1 MSTLKIHTRQTG
13 FTLIETLI
21 VVGILAVVGYIL
33 YSFIADN
40 RVRGLVGYASLY
52 ARDIETEMNAYFEQ
66 HGKFPPDL
74 ETAGI
79 PDVQRPIWW
88 DTGKKLTYKITLDRG
103 FMTFEFIDAPSAIL
117 GKTIIFKSSVSEN
130 QLSWAC
136 IGGTVKAK
144 YQRSE
149 CKD

>member
-1 MSTLKIHTRQTG
+1 MHTKRTG
-13 FTLIETLI
+13 LSRIETLI
-21 VVGILAVVGYIL
+21 LVVILAIPAYLFYSVVR
-33 YSFIADN
+33 DH
-40 RVRGLVGYASLY
+40 RVRGLVVYASLY

-117 GKTIIFKSSVSEN
+117 GKKIIFKSSVSEN

-136 IGGTVKAK
+136 VDGTVEAK
-144 YQRSE
+144 YQPSE

>member
-1 MSTLKIHTRQTG
+1 MKIHTKKTG

-21 VVGILAVVGYIL
+21 AVVRLAIVGYLFFSVIR
-33 YSFIADN
+33 DH

-66 HGKFPPDL
+66 YGKFPPDL
-74 ETAGI
+74 ETARI

-88 DTGKKLTYKITLDRG
+88 DTGKKLTYEITLDRG

-117 GKTIIFKSSVSEN
+117 GETIIFKSSVSEN

-136 IGGTVKAK
+136 VGGTVKAK
-144 YQRSE
+144 YQQSE

>member
-1 MSTLKIHTRQTG
+1 LNIHTKKIG
-13 FTLIETLI
+13 FTLIDTLI
-21 VVGILAVVGYIL
+21 AVAILAIVGYLFFSVIR
-33 YSFIADN
+33 DH

-66 HGKFPPDL
+66 HGRFPPDL

-88 DTGKKLTYKITLDRG
+88 ETGKKLTYKITLDRG

-117 GKTIIFKSSVSEN
+117 GKKIIFKSSVSEN
-130 QLSWAC
+130 QISWAC
-136 IGGTVKAK
+136 VDGTVEAK
-144 YQRSE
+144 YQPSE

>member
-1 MSTLKIHTRQTG
+1 MKIHTKKTG

-21 VVGILAVVGYIL
+21 AVGILAIVGYLFFSVIR
-33 YSFIADN
+33 DH

-66 HGKFPPDL
+66 HGKFPLDL
-74 ETAGI
+74 ESAGI
-79 PDVQRPIWW
+79 TDVQRPIWW
-88 DTGKKLTYKITLDRG
+88 DTGKKLTYEITLDRG

-117 GKTIIFKSSVSEN
+117 GETIIFKSSVSEN

-136 IGGTVKAK
+136 VGGTVKAK
-144 YQRSE
+144 YQPSE

>member
-1 MSTLKIHTRQTG
+1 MKIHTKKTG
-13 FTLIETLI
+13 FTLINTLI
-21 VVGILAVVGYIL
+21 AVATLAIVGYLFFSAIR
-33 YSFIADN
+33 DH

-74 ETAGI
+74 KTAGI

-136 IGGTVKAK
+136 VGGTVMAK

>member
-1 MSTLKIHTRQTG
+1 MNIHTKKTG

-21 VVGILAVVGYIL
+21 VIGILAIVGYIL

-52 ARDIETEMNAYFEQ
+52 ARDIEAEMNAYFEH
-66 HGKFPPDL
+66 HGEFPPDL

-79 PDVQRPIWW
+79 SDIKQSVWW
-88 DTGKKLTYKITLDRG
+88 ATGKKLTYRITLDRG
-103 FMTFEFIDAPSAIL
+103 IMTIEFIDAPSVIL
-117 GKTIIFKSSVSEN
+117 GKTLIFKSSVSGS

-136 IGGTVKAK
+136 VGGTIKAL
-144 YQRSE
+144 YQPSE
-149 CKD
+149 CKE

>member
-1 MSTLKIHTRQTG
+1 MHTKRTG
-13 FTLIETLI
+13 LSRIETLI
-21 VVGILAVVGYIL
+21 LVVILAIPAYLFYSVVR
-33 YSFIADN
+33 DH

-103 FMTFEFIDAPSAIL
+103 FMTFEFIDAPSSIL

-136 IGGTVKAK
+136 VGGTIKAV
-144 YQRSE
+144 YQPLE
-149 CKD
+149 CRE

>member
-1 MSTLKIHTRQTG
+1 MAIPAYLFYS
-13 FTLIETLI
+13 
-21 VVGILAVVGYIL
+21 VVR
-33 YSFIADN
+33 DH

-52 ARDIETEMNAYFEQ
+52 ARDIETEMNAYFEH

-79 PDVQRPIWW
+79 PNIQQPIWW
-88 DTGKKLTYKITLDRG
+88 ATGKKLTYRITLDRG
-103 FMTFEFIDAPSAIL
+103 FMTFEFLDAPPQIL
-117 GKTIIFKSSVSEN
+117 GKTLMFKSSVSGN

-136 IGGTVKAK
+136 VDGTVKTK
-144 YQRSE
+144 YQPSE

>member
-1 MSTLKIHTRQTG
+1 MHTKRTG
-13 FTLIETLI
+13 LSRIETLI
-21 VVGILAVVGYIL
+21 LVVILAIPAYLFYSVVR
-33 YSFIADN
+33 DH

-88 DTGKKLTYKITLDRG
+88 DTGKKLTYKITLNRG
-103 FMTFEFIDAPSAIL
+103 FMTFEFIDAPSSIL

-136 IGGTVKAK
+136 VGGTIKAV
-144 YQRSE
+144 YQPSE
-149 CKD
+149 CRE

>member
-1 MSTLKIHTRQTG
+1 MNIHKNNTG
-13 FTLIETLI
+13 FTLLETLI
-21 VVGILAVVGYIL
+21 AVGILAIVGYLFFSVIR
-33 YSFIADN
+33 DN

-52 ARDIETEMNAYFEQ
+52 AQDIETEMNSYFEQ
-66 HGKFPPDL
+66 HGTFPPDL

-88 DTGKKLTYKITLDRG
+88 DTGKKLTYRITLDRE
-103 FMTFEFIDAPSAIL
+103 FMTFEFIDAPSAIV
-117 GKTIIFKSSVSEN
+117 GKTIIFKSSVSKN